1 MNIYRSTG
9 KRGLDLILGL
19 IIFILG
25 APVIIICSIL
35 VISLNGRPIIYKQ
48 DRAGLKGKIFV
59 LLKFRTMIN
68 IHSGTQKN
76 LPDRMRLTKL
86 GKFLRNTSLDELPSI
101 YNVIKGELSLIGP
114 RPLLPKYTNRY
125 SKYQKRRLD
134 VKPGLTGWAQING
147 RNAISW
153 DEKFK
158 LDIWYVKNQSLILDL
173 KIIVLTIIKVLKN
186 ENISQPGH
194 ATMEKFRGN
203 N

>member
-1 MNIYRSTG
+1 MM
-9 KRGLDLILGL
+9 KRLIDIVLSLSILILL
-19 IIFILG
+19 SPL
-25 APVIIICSIL
+25 L
-35 VISLNGRPIIYKQ
+35 VIVY
-48 DRAGLKGKIFV
+48 V
-59 LLKFRTMIN
+59 LLKINNDSPVLFKQERIGRDSDLFNIYKFKTMTDRVDD
-68 IHSGTQKN
+68 SGILQS
-76 LPDRMRLTKL
+76 DSERMTIL
-86 GKFLRNTSLDELPSI
+86 GKFLRKWSLDEIPSLI
-101 YNVIKGELSLIGP
+101 NVIRGEMSLVGP
-114 RPLLPKYTNRY
+114 RPLLKEYLDLY
-125 SKYQKRRLD
+125 SVEQASRHN
-134 VKPGLTGWAQING
+134 VKPGVTGWAQING

>member
-1 MNIYRSTG
+1 M
-9 KRGLDLILGL
+9 
-19 IIFILG
+19 
-25 APVIIICSIL
+25 
-35 VISLNGRPIIYKQ
+35 
-48 DRAGLKGKIFV
+48 
-59 LLKFRTMIN
+59 
-68 IHSGTQKN
+68 
-76 LPDRMRLTKL
+76 
-86 GKFLRNTSLDELPSI
+86 
-101 YNVIKGELSLIGP
+101 GP
-114 RPLLPKYTNRY
+114 RPLLKEYLDLY
-125 SKYQKRRLD
+125 SVEQASRHN
-134 VKPGLTGWAQING
+134 VKPGVTGWAQING

>member
-1 MNIYRSTG
+1 MM
-9 KRGLDLILGL
+9 KRLIDIVLSLSILILL
-19 IIFILG
+19 SPL
-25 APVIIICSIL
+25 L
-35 VISLNGRPIIYKQ
+35 VIVY
-48 DRAGLKGKIFV
+48 V
-59 LLKFRTMIN
+59 LLKINNDSPVLFKQERIGRDSDLFNIYKFKTMTDKADN
-68 IHSGTQKN
+68 SGK
-76 LPDRMRLTKL
+76 LLSDAARLTRL
-86 GKFLRNTSLDELPSI
+86 GIFLRKWSFDEIPTLI
-101 YNVIKGELSLIGP
+101 NVIRGEMSLVGP
-114 RPLLPKYTNRY
+114 RPLLKEYLDLY
-125 SKYQKRRLD
+125 SVEQASRHN
-134 VKPGLTGWAQING
+134 VKPGVTGWAQING